1 MASYQRERDEQSLP
15 MYELTCQF
23 ATLAPP
29 PPEMQQLFAAVHR
42 SRAATDAFV
51 RMNAGSLSPAEFFAP
66 RHVASIFEAAARDA

>member
-1 MASYQRERDEQSLP
+1 MTNITPLP
-15 MYELTCQF
+15 VDRAAMLRQF